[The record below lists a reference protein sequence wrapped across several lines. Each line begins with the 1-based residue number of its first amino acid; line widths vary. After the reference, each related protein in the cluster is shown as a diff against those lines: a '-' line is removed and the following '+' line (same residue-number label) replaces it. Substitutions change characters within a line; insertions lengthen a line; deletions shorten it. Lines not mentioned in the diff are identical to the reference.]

1 MASDGASAVF
11 TLATIRISRL
21 YHLALLG
28 IWIFLVPA
36 WPLLFYPVFHATLL
50 IWDLPSAVRWRAD
63 WSSRLPMRSRAVAI
77 CLSGFL
83 VLAVTWGELGVLH
96 RLWPRPSHDALVSS
110 WEVGLFGG
118 HLSSTWSAAMP
129 ARWFSELMF
138 GIYASYYL
146 LAFLPLT
153 VAGFARPEAEASDF
167 RFRMLSTYLLLFLVY
182 LVFPVF
188 GPASLPSLIP
198 VVLPGGYMAGFTA
211 GLRSHGDSL
220 GTAFPSSHVAGSVAM
235 AIGVWHWW
243 GRRWGVAWLA
253 GALLVGLA
261 TVYTGNHFV
270 VDAISGALVG
280 GVLQWEPVRRVFLP
294 RDLGQSIPNHGGY
307 SS

>member
-1 MASDGASAVF
+1 MQ
-11 TLATIRISRL
+11 R
-21 YHLALLG
+21 
-28 IWIFLVPA
+28 
-36 WPLLFYPVFHATLL
+36 
-50 IWDLPSAVRWRAD
+50 RAA
-63 WSSRLPMRSRAVAI
+63 WSSRLPMRSRAVLI

-118 HLSSTWSAAMP
+118 HLSQSWSAAMP
-129 ARWFSELMF
+129 ARWFSELMH
-138 GIYASYYL
+138 GLYASYYL

-167 RFRMLSTYLLLFLVY
+167 RFRMLTTYLLMFLFY
-182 LVFPVF
+182 LIFPVL
-188 GPASLPSLIP
+188 GPASLPSLSA
-198 VVLPGGYMAGFTA
+198 VVPPGGFFA
-211 GLRSHGDSL
+211 GLTTGIRARGDSL
-220 GTAFPSSHVAGSVAM
+220 GTAFPSSHVGASVAM
-235 AIGVWHWW
+235 AIGVWRWW
-243 GRRWGVAWLA
+243 GRRWGAVWLGGAVLVA
-253 GALLVGLA
+253 LA

-280 GVLQWEPVRRVFLP
+280 GFLQWEPVRRVFLP
-294 RDLGQSIPNHGGY
+294 RDLGRSVPDHGGY